1 MAEDKDVLGSE
12 VSASGRKS
20 SKRKSFENSENVN
33 TNQLLEQEQAD
44 EKVSKKVKVLQ
55 PLVEGTPTVNVLG
68 SSVPAKSGMPVRS
81 ALPRFQA
88 SRKPS
93 VTTAPTVT
101 PKKTATI
108 ASTTSAATAS
118 ANREKANIRGAIVD
132 PTTPGKSLEPRTVL
146 ASVGEPV
153 APVTTATPRI
163 SNNPFLRKL
172 QREILS
178 EITGAYLTQMFDNS
192 FGFIDE
198 RVTATMGT
206 LKVKSKWD
214 VKEKMKRLES
224 VIKELK
230 DIVALIQEGV
240 RNAKD
245 SANNF
250 EQKAFNGLRESY
262 DHLVDDAQIIATLRN
277 GEKKLVKDN
286 ENLVAEMKELNFK
299 LDSIKSEHTH
309 QLRLAETKALLAE
322 KENEMLKERL
332 VEADRKVEKLRK
344 EQEEIVSVHKASL
357 DKHTEDAGK
366 IYRAEIA
373 MLQTQLAKVEL
384 DLERTVRDQDEATKK
399 NGASQD
405 EIFSLRS
412 QLRDSESAKD
422 SLERDVARLNG
433 EARMLRETV
442 SKKDDDIRNSMN
454 SVYELQKQVM
464 EEKNSLWQE
473 LTVVSNK
480 ARDLEE
486 ERRTLAAQMA
496 AQKEEISLLTK
507 DVAQLTEAKTQLE
520 STLATKE
527 IEFSSAKD
535 AHVQLE
541 IERELRSRCEMRE
554 ESERR
559 ERIAATAQALA
570 IQSESAREL
579 REAKETY
586 MMDELRFKNDIE
598 QLSKQLDET
607 QKEAK
612 NSFEISAGLRKEI
625 EQLHLALADAPS
637 NHESVEKLGR
647 ATGEIE
653 VLRQKLADL
662 TSHQE
667 QKLTVDAQKFR
678 DLEDKLK
685 ASEVSRRKL
694 HNLVQELRGNIR
706 VFARVRP
713 FLPGDGYDLSKE
725 MPDSSILTRSDMN
738 SLRISTMQKTPAGD
752 DKIENH
758 EFQFDKVFGPSTT
771 QDYLFNEVAEFVQ
784 SALDGYQVCLFS
796 YGQTG
801 SGKTHTMNGSGEG
814 SMRGIIPRAM
824 EQVGAY
830 KKELQ
835 EKGWQYFM
843 EVSFL
848 EIYNETIRDLLRPA
862 NQPEGKH
869 DIKKDMQGNVTV
881 TELTRMPVDAE
892 DFNQIMSIMELA
904 AQHRST
910 STTLMND
917 RSSRSHAVFTLHLR
931 AVNPQQG
938 IELNGALN
946 LVDLAGSERVDR
958 SGVSGQDFKETV
970 AINKSLSS
978 LADVFSAL
986 ASKQPHVPFRNSK
999 LTYLL
1004 QPALSGDG
1012 KTLMIVNLSPTQTSF
1027 FESLSSLRFANQVSQ
1042 CELGKPKRRL
1052 KDMSAA
1058 ASSTASSSSA
1068 SSAMDVCEPTT
1079 PSRSTSGASTPAT
1092 GGVSTKKGATW
1103 DGVKLKGALDNIN
1116 VSKLKSGT
1124 LASTSSIS
1132 VSSKSTSSVNLKA
1145 PLSSSAS
1152 RSKSPHMK
1160 STIGK

>member
-1 MAEDKDVLGSE
+1 
-12 VSASGRKS
+12 
-20 SKRKSFENSENVN
+20 
-33 TNQLLEQEQAD
+33 
-44 EKVSKKVKVLQ
+44 
-55 PLVEGTPTVNVLG
+55 
-68 SSVPAKSGMPVRS
+68 
-81 ALPRFQA
+81 
-88 SRKPS
+88 
-93 VTTAPTVT
+93 
-101 PKKTATI
+101 
-108 ASTTSAATAS
+108 
-118 ANREKANIRGAIVD
+118 
-132 PTTPGKSLEPRTVL
+132 
-146 ASVGEPV
+146 
-153 APVTTATPRI
+153 
-163 SNNPFLRKL
+163 
-172 QREILS
+172 
-178 EITGAYLTQMFDNS
+178 
-192 FGFIDE
+192 
-198 RVTATMGT
+198 
-206 LKVKSKWD
+206 
-214 VKEKMKRLES
+214 
-224 VIKELK
+224 
-230 DIVALIQEGV
+230 
-240 RNAKD
+240 
-245 SANNF
+245 
-250 EQKAFNGLRESY
+250 
-262 DHLVDDAQIIATLRN
+262 
-277 GEKKLVKDN
+277 
-286 ENLVAEMKELNFK
+286 
-299 LDSIKSEHTH
+299 
-309 QLRLAETKALLAE
+309 
-322 KENEMLKERL
+322 
-332 VEADRKVEKLRK
+332 
-344 EQEEIVSVHKASL
+344 
-357 DKHTEDAGK
+357 
-366 IYRAEIA
+366 
-373 MLQTQLAKVEL
+373 
-384 DLERTVRDQDEATKK
+384 
-399 NGASQD
+399 
-405 EIFSLRS
+405 
-412 QLRDSESAKD
+412 
-422 SLERDVARLNG
+422 
-433 EARMLRETV
+433 
-442 SKKDDDIRNSMN
+442 
-454 SVYELQKQVM
+454 
-464 EEKNSLWQE
+464 
-473 LTVVSNK
+473 
-480 ARDLEE
+480 
-486 ERRTLAAQMA
+486 MA

-507 DVAQLTEAKTQLE
+507 DFAQLTEAKILLE

-527 IEFSSAKD
+527 IESSSAKD

-541 IERELRSRCEMRE
+541 IERELRSRCEIRE

-579 REAKETY
+579 REAKETK
-586 MMDELRFKNDIE
+586 MMVELRFKNDIE

-625 EQLHLALADAPS
+625 EQLHLALADAPM

-662 TSHQE
+662 TNYQE

-685 ASEVSRRKL
+685 ASEISRRKL

-738 SLRISTMQKTPAGD
+738 SLRISTIQKTPVGE
-752 DKIENH
+752 DKIDNH

-771 QDYLFNEVAEFVQ
+771 QDNLFNEVAEFVQ

-824 EQVGAY
+824 EQVGEY

-869 DIKKDMQGNVTV
+869 DIKKDIQGNVTV
-881 TELTRMPVDAE
+881 TELTKMPVDAE

-931 AVNPQQG
+931 ATNPRQG

-1058 ASSTASSSSA
+1058 VSSTACASASSSS
-1068 SSAMDVCEPTT
+1068 SESTAMDVCAPST

-1092 GGVSTKKGATW
+1092 GGVSIKKGATW

-1132 VSSKSTSSVNLKA
+1132 LSSKSTSCVNLKA
-1145 PLSSSAS
+1145 SLSSTAA